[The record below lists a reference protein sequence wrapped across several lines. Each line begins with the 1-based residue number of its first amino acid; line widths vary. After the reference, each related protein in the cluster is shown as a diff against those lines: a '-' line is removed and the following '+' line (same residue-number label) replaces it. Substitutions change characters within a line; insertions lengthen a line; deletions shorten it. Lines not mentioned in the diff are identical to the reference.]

1 MTARLMNPVP
11 LRRLRALPFAALLTL
26 AACATTPSATT
37 AGGAFTAGEQAT
49 VSGSIVSVDTTP
61 WTYDGSAVVKI
72 ASANGQVDV
81 HLPARWNLCK
91 APPPDDVQSL
101 KAGDRVQA
109 TGTVTEDGALVVC
122 ESADHVLR
130 KLP

>member
-1 MTARLMNPVP
+1 MNLLRVP
-11 LRRLRALPFAALLTL
+11 LVSVALLLGACTTTAPATPPSATL
-26 AACATTPSATT
+26 AA
-37 AGGAFTAGEQAT
+37 GQQAT
-49 VSGSIVSVDTTP
+49 VDGTIVSVDTTP

-72 ASANGQVDV
+72 ASENGQVDV

-109 TGTVTEDGALVVC
+109 TGTVTDDGALVVC
-122 ESADHVLR
+122 ESAAHGLR
-130 KLP
+130 RTP

>member
-1 MTARLMNPVP
+1 MKPS
-11 LRRLRALPFAALLTL
+11 RLRMLPLAALCATALLGACNTTPPASTGATL
-26 AACATTPSATT
+26 AA
-37 AGGAFTAGEQAT
+37 GQQAT
-49 VSGSIVSVDTTP
+49 VDGTIVSVDTTP
-61 WTYDGSAVVKI
+61 WTYDGSAIIKI
-72 ASANGQVDV
+72 ASENGQVDV

-122 ESADHVLR
+122 ESADHG
-130 KLP
+130 LPKTP

>member
-1 MTARLMNPVP
+1 MMILPRL
-11 LRRLRALPFAALLTL
+11 ALLSAALLL
-26 AACATTPSATT
+26 GACATTTPPPSPSATLA
-37 AGGAFTAGEQAT
+37 AGQQAT
-49 VSGSIVSVDTTP
+49 VDGTIVSVDTTP

-72 ASANGQVDV
+72 ASENGQVDV

-91 APPPDDVQSL
+91 AAPPDDVQSL

-122 ESADHVLR
+122 ERAEHGLR
-130 KLP
+130 KTR

>member
-1 MTARLMNPVP
+1 MT
-11 LRRLRALPFAALLTL
+11 LPRPGLLSAALLL
-26 AACATTPSATT
+26 GACTTTAPTATPSATLA
-37 AGGAFTAGEQAT
+37 AGQQAT
-49 VSGSIVSVDTTP
+49 VDGTIVSVDTTP

-72 ASANGQVDV
+72 ASTNGQVDV

-109 TGTVTEDGALVVC
+109 TGTVTDDGALVVC
-122 ESADHVLR
+122 EQAEHGLLR
-130 KLP
+130 TP

>member
-1 MTARLMNPVP
+1 MTLPRL
-11 LRRLRALPFAALLTL
+11 ALLSAALLL
-26 AACATTPSATT
+26 GACTTTAPTATPSATLA
-37 AGGAFTAGEQAT
+37 AGQQAT
-49 VSGSIVSVDTTP
+49 VDGTIVSVDTTP

-72 ASANGQVDV
+72 ASTNGQVDV

-109 TGTVTEDGALVVC
+109 TGTVTDDGALVVC
-122 ESADHVLR
+122 EHAEHGLR
-130 KLP
+130 KTP

>member
-1 MTARLMNPVP
+1 MKILLDIPETGLMTALFRWQPGT
-11 LRRLRALPFAALLTL
+11 ALPLHEHVEI
-26 AACATTPSATT
+26 
-37 AGGAFTAGEQAT
+37 EQT
-49 VSGSIVSVDTTP
+49 YVLSGSIVSVDTTP

>member
-1 MTARLMNPVP
+1 MNLLRLPAARGL
-11 LRRLRALPFAALLTL
+11 ATL
-26 AACATTPSATT
+26 AATVVLAACTTTPTT
-37 AGGAFTAGEQAT
+37 SSPTLAAGQQAT
-49 VSGSIVSVDTTP
+49 VTGSIVSVDTTP

-72 ASANGQVDV
+72 AATNGQVDV

-109 TGTVTEDGALVVC
+109 TGTVTDDGALVVC
-122 ESADHVLR
+122 ERAEHGLR
-130 KLP
+130 RAP

>member
-1 MTARLMNPVP
+1 MNLLRLSVARG
-11 LRRLRALPFAALLTL
+11 LPTL
-26 AACATTPSATT
+26 AATVMLAACTTTPTTPSPTLA
-37 AGGAFTAGEQAT
+37 AGQQAT
-49 VSGSIVSVDTTP
+49 VTGTIVSVDTTP

-72 ASANGQVDV
+72 AATNGQVDV

-109 TGTVTEDGALVVC
+109 SGTVTDDGALVVC
-122 ESADHVLR
+122 ERAEHGLR
-130 KLP
+130 KTP